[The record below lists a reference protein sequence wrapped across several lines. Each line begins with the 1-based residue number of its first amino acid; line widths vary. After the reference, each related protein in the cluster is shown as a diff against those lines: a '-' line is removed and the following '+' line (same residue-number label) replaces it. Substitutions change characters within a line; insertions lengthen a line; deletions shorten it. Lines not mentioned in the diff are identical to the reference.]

1 VVRKFLSIAAI
12 ALVAAALLMLS
23 QRWREDR
30 SPSAWTHG
38 NILPNADWSLP
49 ADDDTS
55 TPSGWRTS
63 GTVQRSTAAT
73 GYVLEGAYSLRL
85 VGSNSVARSPSIKA
99 SPGQRF
105 RLGFRALVD
114 PGTQTGQY
122 PTQLQVWVH
131 WVDAAGDDIRLDKQ
145 PPLAIGYAA
154 DGTPTWTPV
163 LVETEP
169 APDSADQ
176 IAISLHSLADERLF
190 IDDLQLNAAGLYV
203 APWPDGAT
211 AAVSFSVDWET
222 AMGGS
227 IHSRTAAITEAETT
241 GLLARTGTTNLLA
254 LYQAAGVRGTWFG
267 NGYNFLNGNPERR
280 TWMGDPTFGWATSA
294 NGWRTD
300 WSHRPWF
307 GDDRYGTVASD
318 PAWYFGD
325 LIAPLKADAQPI
337 ESHTFSHLYVGFSR
351 LAEWQADL
359 GAWREVAAEQAVAPA
374 SALAFPWGST
384 AGMSNAH
391 WQALEDAG
399 IRSVTRTRLPND
411 LNTLDDRYLLINRN
425 LYQPRMLPGHAVL
438 AFPDFGLLPATQAE
452 VLQRLAAAIA
462 AGGVIDIW
470 AHTNEIVTPEQIDA
484 WRTAIT
490 AAAGN
495 PAAWVAPLPDIAA
508 YWRGVREVRAEILD
522 AAGPLRIRIT
532 NQGTSDLRGVMVRL
546 PGVAERAEGPVPI
559 AISQDQLRVDLPAG
573 ASVELQVWL
582 APAN

>member
-1 VVRKFLSIAAI
+1 MNKFLLICAA
-12 ALVAAALLMLS
+12 AVVAAALLFVGQHLT
-23 QRWREDR
+23 EER
-30 SPSAWTHG
+30 SPAAWTHG

-49 ADDDTS
+49 TDDDTS

-73 GYVLEGAYSLRL
+73 GYVLEGTYSLRL

-99 SPGQRF
+99 SPAQRF

-114 PGTQTGQY
+114 PGSQTGQF
-122 PTQLQVWVH
+122 PTQMQVWVH
-131 WVDAAGDDIRLDKQ
+131 WIDAAGDDIRLDKQ

-154 DGTPTWTPV
+154 DGAPTWTPV
-163 LVETEP
+163 LVETAP

-190 IDDLQLNAAGLYV
+190 IDDLQLNSAGLYV
-203 APWPDGAT
+203 QPWPGGAA

-222 AMGGS
+222 AMGGT
-227 IHSRTAAITEAETT
+227 IHSRTAAITEAERT
-241 GLLARTGTTNLLA
+241 GLQARQGTTNLLE
-254 LYQAAGVRGTWFG
+254 LYAAAGIRGTWFG
-267 NGYNFLNGNPERR
+267 NGYNFLNGNVERR
-280 TWMGDPTFGWATSA
+280 TWMGDPTFAWATPA
-294 NGWRTD
+294 NGWETD
-300 WSHRPWF
+300 WSQRPWF
-307 GDDRYGTVASD
+307 VNDPYTTYESA

-325 LIAPLKADAQPI
+325 LIAPLKAAAQPI

-359 GAWREVAAEQAVAPA
+359 EAWTAVAAEQTVAPA

-399 IRSVTRTRLPND
+399 IRSVTRTRLPNN

-425 LYQPRMLPGHAVL
+425 TYQPRLLPGRNVL
-438 AFPDFGLLPATQAE
+438 AFPDFGLLPATRAD
-452 VLQRLAAAIA
+452 VLQRLDAAIG

-470 AHTNEIVTPEQIDA
+470 AHTNEIVTPEQIAA
-484 WRTAIT
+484 WRTLID
-490 AAAGN
+490 AAASD
-495 PAAWVAPLPDIAA
+495 PAVWVAPIPEIAA
-508 YWRGVREVRAEILD
+508 YWRGIREVRAEILD

-532 NQGTSDLRGVMVRL
+532 NAGASDLHAVTVRL
-546 PGVAERAEGPVPI
+546 PGEAERVEGPAPI
-559 AISQDQLRVDLPAG
+559 AISQGQVQLDLAAG
-573 ASVELQVWL
+573 ASLEFKVWL
-582 APAN
+582 KPVQ